1 MERSEWTRAEREKH
15 PLRPG
20 YKRNPG
26 SQPRG
31 TKGRRVSVALM
42 DGEIAGEWAADSAK
56 WTFRGQWFDID
67 QYKVT

>member
-1 MERSEWTRAEREKH
+1 
-15 PLRPG
+15 
-20 YKRNPG
+20 
-26 SQPRG
+26 
-31 TKGRRVSVALM
+31 M